1 MSLRPRAFAALAVLV
16 CVAAF
21 SGPATAMNP
30 CQMNPDSANCP
41 PNWGQNGN
49 QQQSGNQQ
57 NNNNNTTGGQ
67 SQMQTSTST
76 ASLSTLQSEVS
87 ALQSQVAQ
95 LQSQVQAL
103 QGQRGSLQQATPSQ
117 SATSTPATMPWGS
130 AANPPPH

>member
-1 MSLRPRAFAALAVLV
+1 MNIRSRGVAALAVLA

-21 SGPATAMNP
+21 SAPATAMNP

-41 PNWGQNGN
+41 PPNWGQNGN

-57 NNNNNTTGGQ
+57 NNTNGGGQ

-76 ASLSTLQSEVS
+76 ASLSTLQAEVS

-117 SATSTPATMPWGS
+117 SATSTPATMPWGP